1 MIDFEGFADPKR
13 HPFSDLERK
22 MARAYR
28 DTVEELESASRDL
41 WKTMRV
47 DDSMLPYFL
56 PEYEDPAR
64 AVQDAEDRL
73 AEIQTDIEHFVE
85 IVGGYSRQDI
95 EEKLHKC
102 EMDIAGAKCSAYR
115 ALNRAIQE
123 NPGLSPDNVE
133 KLGVVQVAFLERDRI
148 ITELTPQVVKME
160 KKLADAEE
168 ILKKYA

>member
-1 MIDFEGFADPKR
+1 M
-13 HPFSDLERK
+13 
-22 MARAYR
+22 
-28 DTVEELESASRDL
+28 
-41 WKTMRV
+41 
-47 DDSMLPYFL
+47 
-56 PEYEDPAR
+56 
-64 AVQDAEDRL
+64 
-73 AEIQTDIEHFVE
+73 
-85 IVGGYSRQDI
+85 
-95 EEKLHKC
+95 HKC

>member
-1 MIDFEGFADPKR
+1 MIDFEEFANAKK
-13 HPFSDLERK
+13 HPSSDLESK
-22 MARAYR
+22 MASAYR
-28 DTVEELESASRDL
+28 DAVDELESASSDL

-47 DDSMLPYFL
+47 DDSMIPYFL

-85 IVGGYSRQDI
+85 IVGGYSRHEI

-102 EMDIAGAKCSAYR
+102 EMDIAGAKRGAHR
-115 ALNRAIQE
+115 ALKRAIQE
-123 NPGLSPDNVE
+123 NPGLSSNNVE
-133 KLGVVQVAFLERDRI
+133 KLGVVQAAFLERDRI
-148 ITELTPQVVKME
+148 IAELTPQVVKME
-160 KKLADAEE
+160 KKLADAEK

>member
-28 DTVEELESASRDL
+28 DAVEELESASRDL
-41 WKTMRV
+41 WKTMRM
-47 DDSMLPYFL
+47 DNSMLPYFL

-64 AVQDAEDRL
+64 AIQDAEDRL
-73 AEIQTDIEHFVE
+73 AEIQSDIERFVE
-85 IVGGYSRQDI
+85 IVGGYSRHEI

-102 EMDIAGAKCSAYR
+102 ESDIAGAKRSAYR
-115 ALNRAIQE
+115 ALKRAIQE

-133 KLGVVQVAFLERDRI
+133 KIGVFRDAFQERDRI
-148 ITELTPQVVKME
+148 IAELTPQVVKME
-160 KKLADAEE
+160 KNLADAEK